1 MASGSCENRGR
12 NQGKIGAWNRLSTV
26 HLVDAD
32 SGGVAERYLYDPY
45 GKVTVLNG
53 ASGAEKDLNVA
64 GLVLCRARHLSGS
77 VPSEITRP
85 LGLK

>member
-1 MASGSCENRGR
+1 
-12 NQGKIGAWNRLSTV
+12 V
-26 HLVDAD
+26 V
-32 SGGVAERYLYDPY
+32 ERYLYDPY

-53 ASGAEKDLNVA
+53 ASGAEKDPNVA